1 MEAYKPANMA
11 NFVIANGAQCSLEP
25 NKHLAPFRAVSFGN
39 EDRRKRLD
47 RETINTF

>member
-1 MEAYKPANMA
+1 MEAHEPAHMA
-11 NFVIANGAQCSLEP
+11 NLVITGGAQCSLEP